1 LDGQLGDS
9 RRRTLHDHLAICR
22 GCRERVDGLRRFE
35 ADLQRRL
42 RSMQHEASLWQPLGL
57 ETMVGTAPPP
67 AVRLPLPVPALQQ
80 PETLPLLKRGSS
92 HRLRLMQARQAA
104 TPPWR
109 RLQGIAGAALLM
121 AALAALAD
129 LALTGF
135 GWLGGDKRQDVYRAY
150 LQGEVQLDLNTGNAD
165 ALEAWLAERVQEPVR
180 LPEPPARF
188 TLLGGEADAAM
199 LPAGT
204 VLAVYSEAQGPAL
217 LFIEARSELPTV
229 TATQPEVASKDGIT
243 TMQWQAQGQAYS
255 LLSPLPADR
264 LAAFAAN

>member
-1 LDGQLGDS
+1 
-9 RRRTLHDHLAICR
+9 
-22 GCRERVDGLRRFE
+22 
-35 ADLQRRL
+35 
-42 RSMQHEASLWQPLGL
+42 
-57 ETMVGTAPPP
+57 
-67 AVRLPLPVPALQQ
+67 
-80 PETLPLLKRGSS
+80 
-92 HRLRLMQARQAA
+92 
-104 TPPWR
+104 
-109 RLQGIAGAALLM
+109 M

-180 LPEPPARF
+180 LPEAPARF
-188 TLLGGEADAAM
+188 VLVGGEADAPM

-229 TATQPEVASKDGIT
+229 PATPPEIASKDGVT
-243 TMQWQAQGQAYS
+243 TMEWQAQGQAYS
-255 LLSPLPADR
+255 LLSPLPADK